1 MSAHYTPRLKK
12 LALLAFALFN
22 VPLSAQAMGLLE
34 LYRAAQND
42 DPIYAAAKA
51 ERQAADSLVTQSR
64 GQLLPQLGISAS
76 KMKNDQT
83 VRTDTPF
90 GERQQEYEFEPRNAS
105 LNLSQA
111 LFRPQAWLA
120 YSQSHAQVQ
129 QAEGI
134 VRQAR
139 NDLILRLTQSYFE
152 VLLAGDNVTL
162 MAEQK
167 RAIDELLKQAKRYFE
182 AGVGTITDI
191 NEAQARYDSV
201 SAQELAAQNNLEI
214 RIRALEQLVGGV
226 HRDLNRL
233 GSRLA
238 LEQPNPLEIDQWVEF
253 TTANNP
259 VIKAREAA
267 LRVAEK
273 EVHKNM
279 AAHLPTVDIVASR
292 SLSQDPS
299 YTTLNTRSD
308 MNSIGL
314 QVSIPLFSG
323 GTTHGRVNQA
333 SSLREKARHELEAA
347 KRSMTTTAR
356 QEYMNVMN
364 GVAQVRALEQAVKSN
379 EVALYSAQ
387 KGQEAG
393 MRTSFDV
400 LNAQQLLFTA
410 KRDLAQGRYSYVLA
424 RLKLRSAAGL
434 LDDEDVELVQ
444 TWLDVSP
451 R

>member
-1 MSAHYTPRLKK
+1 MSLLHTPRLKK
-12 LALLAFALFN
+12 LALFAFALFN
-22 VPLSAQAMGLLE
+22 VQLSAQAAGLLD
-34 LYRAAQND
+34 LYREAQRD

-83 VRTDTPF
+83 VRTDTVL
-90 GERQQEYEFEPRNAS
+90 GEREQDYEFDAKNAS

-139 NDLILRLTQSYFE
+139 HDLILRLTQAYFD

-292 SLSQDPS
+292 SLNQDPS
-299 YTTLNTRSD
+299 YTTLNTRSE

-323 GTTHGRVNQA
+323 GATHGRVSQA

-364 GVAQVRALEQAVKSN
+364 GVAQVKALEQAVKSN

-444 TWLDVSP
+444 SWLDVSTQ
-451 R
+451 